1 MLITVKLLDEFL
13 SKFNIS
19 HQGLSKQD
27 KIKLVKS
34 VINKYKIPKKYLN
47 GLSEEEQFLRK
58 IELVSKKRMTQSQ
71 RYKTELKTDIIA
83 RQKSIP
89 KTGSC
94 TKRWNNMYK
103 SISSNKEKSKVTGI
117 PKHILDKVENKG
129 VGAFYSS
136 GSRPGQTGN
145 SWGKARVN
153 CFILNKPSVTQGPD
167 KHLYLEALKSPRA
180 KKWFKK
186 IDGLFNK

>member
-1 MLITVKLLDEFL
+1 MLITVKILNDFL

-19 HQGLSKQD
+19 HQRLSKDD

-34 VINKYKIPKKYLN
+34 VIDKYKIPKRYLN

-71 RYKTELKTDIIA
+71 RYKSPLKTDIIA
-83 RQKSIP
+83 RQKGIP
-89 KTGSC
+89 KKGSC
-94 TKRWNNMYK
+94 TKRWNNMYN
-103 SISSNKEKSKVTGI
+103 SASSNKEKSKITGI

-129 VGAFYSS
+129 IGAFYSS

-167 KHLYLEALKSPRA
+167 KHLYLEALKSSKA

-186 IDGLFNK
+186 IDGIIL